1 MRWKAVDSRTKED
14 LPARADKA
22 WEWAAFVGEGP
33 GPFEARPAAAS
44 AVEDTATV
52 LVVGNVAVAHEITE
66 RLLTEGLVPVVA
78 QTGSDAQRFVRDRIP
93 AAIFLGPS
101 LGEDPYAIVRALRS
115 DERLAFVPVFFFAS
129 RKEEGDIGRGI
140 AAGADDVFEHIRDA
154 ERATGFADRVV
165 ARIARFRA
173 LSQLALLDPLTGLH
187 NRRFMNDRL
196 PAEIARA
203 QRTGV
208 TLAMSLIDLDGFKT
222 INDTFGHVAGDR
234 ALVAF
239 SDALRAGSRSY
250 DAICRFGGDEFVWLL
265 PACDASSAS
274 AACAQLRARQAWALP
289 GLPVFT
295 FSAGLAQFP
304 DDGGSWTDL
313 FHVADRNLGEA
324 KRTGRSRTVY
334 RRTPTPP

>member
-1 MRWKAVDSRTKED
+1 VAYVPD
-14 LPARADKA
+14 
-22 WEWAAFVGEGP
+22 WAAFVGEGP
-33 GPFEARPAAAS
+33 ASSGAPPAAAS

-52 LVVGNVAVAHEITE
+52 LVVGNVDVAPEITG
-66 RLLTEGLVPVVA
+66 RLLTEGLAPVVA

-101 LGEDPYAIVRALRS
+101 LGDDPYAIVRALRS

-129 RKEEGDIGRGI
+129 REEEGDIGRGI
-140 AAGADDVFEHIRDA
+140 TAGADDVFEHIHDL
-154 ERATGFADRVV
+154 ERARGFADRVV
-165 ARIARFRA
+165 ARIARSRA
-173 LSQLALLDPLTGLH
+173 ISQLALLDPLTGLH

-208 TLAMSLIDLDGFKT
+208 TVSMSLIDLDAFKT
-222 INDTFGHVAGDR
+222 INDSFGHVMGDR

-239 SDALRAGSRSY
+239 ADALRAGSRSY
-250 DAICRFGGDEFVWLL
+250 DALCRFGGDEFVWLL
-265 PACDASSAS
+265 PACDATSAG
-274 AACAQLRARQAWALP
+274 AACAQLRARRAWALP

-313 FHVADRNLGEA
+313 FRVADRNLGEA
-324 KRTGRSRTVY
+324 KRAGRSRTLY
-334 RRTPTPP
+334 RRTPAPP

>member
-1 MRWKAVDSRTKED
+1 MAYAPD
-14 LPARADKA
+14 
-22 WEWAAFVGEGP
+22 WAAFVGAGP
-33 GPFEARPAAAS
+33 ASSESPPAAAS
-44 AVEDTATV
+44 SVEDTATV
-52 LVVGNVAVAHEITE
+52 LVVGNVDVAPEMAG
-66 RLLTEGLVPVVA
+66 RLLAEGLAPVVA

-101 LGEDPYAIVRALRS
+101 LGDDPYAIARALRT

-129 RKEEGDIGRGI
+129 REQEGDIGRGI

-165 ARIARFRA
+165 ARIARSRA
-173 LSQLALLDPLTGLH
+173 LSQLALLDPLTRLH

-203 QRTGV
+203 QRAGV
-208 TLAMSLIDLDGFKT
+208 TVSMSLIDLDAFKT
-222 INDTFGHVAGDR
+222 INDSFGHVVGDR

-239 SDALRAGSRSY
+239 ADALRAGSRSY

-265 PACDASSAS
+265 PACDAASAG
-274 AACAQLRARQAWALP
+274 AACAQLRARRAWAVP

-324 KRTGRSRTVY
+324 KRAGRSRTVY
-334 RRTPTPP
+334 HEAPPPL

>member
-1 MRWKAVDSRTKED
+1 MRWKAVESRTKEYV
-14 LPARADKA
+14 PARVANAPD
-22 WEWAAFVGEGP
+22 WTAFVGEGP
-33 GPFEARPAAAS
+33 ASRDALPAAAS

-52 LVVGNVAVAHEITE
+52 LVVGNVGVAPEITE
-66 RLLTEGLVPVVA
+66 RLLAEGLAPVVA

-101 LGEDPYAIVRALRS
+101 LGDDPYAIVRALRS
-115 DERLAFVPVFFFAS
+115 DERLAFVPVFFFAT
-129 RKEEGDIGRGI
+129 RKEQGDIGRGI
-140 AAGADDVFEHIRDA
+140 AAGADDVFEHVHDL
-154 ERATGFADRVV
+154 ERARGFADRVV
-165 ARIARFRA
+165 ARIARSRT
-173 LSQLALLDPLTGLH
+173 LSQLALLDPLTRLH

-203 QRTGV
+203 QRAGV
-208 TLAMSLIDLDGFKT
+208 MVSMSLIDLDAFKT
-222 INDTFGHVAGDR
+222 INDTFGHVVGDR

-239 SDALRAGSRSY
+239 ADALRAGSRSY

-265 PACDASSAS
+265 PACDTTSAG

-313 FHVADRNLGEA
+313 FRVADYNLGEA
-324 KRTGRSRTVY
+324 KRAGRNRTVY
-334 RRTPTPP
+334 RRARTPP